1 MKRYIC
7 KTLFLCALLALFTGC
22 RARQQVIR
30 SDTHVADKTPSELF
44 SDIIANHFQYNT
56 FSARLNISLQSG
68 MSSRANI
75 RIIRDEALRISV
87 QPLLGIEMFRLYVS
101 PEWVVMV
108 DRMGRRYVQ
117 ENIASLQEVF
127 PAGFDFYTLQALFT
141 NALFVPHRNYVVQRD
156 YRHFHI
162 SLTYDMQY
170 FMQAG
175 DYRSGSRYSFLVNG
189 DDRITIANLEHRDIF
204 LNWRYDNFAMV
215 GNHAFPHRMNVEL
228 RTAEPTPIHVSAPP
242 HFNNTVA
249 SAEITFSNI
258 ATNEAF
264 EIYPVI
270 PNGFSRMSLAD
281 AIRIFSALM

>member
-1 MKRYIC
+1 MKRYIY

-44 SDIIANHFQYNT
+44 SDIIANHFQHNT

-87 QPLLGIEMFRLYVS
+87 QPLLGIEMFRLYVT

-117 ENIASLQEVF
+117 DPINSLQEIF
-127 PAGFDFYTLQALFT
+127 PSGFDFYTLQALFT
-141 NALFVPHRNYVVQRD
+141 NALFVSNRNHVEQRD
-156 YRHFHI
+156 YRNFDI
-162 SLTYDMQY
+162 SLTDDMQY
-170 FMQAG
+170 FMQAR
-175 DYRSGSRYSFLVNG
+175 DRRSGINYSFIVNG
-189 DDRITIANLEHRDIF
+189 YDRITRANLVHGNNSLLWD
-204 LNWRYDNFAMV
+204 YDHFAIV
-215 GNHAFPHRMNVEL
+215 GNHAFPHRMNV
-228 RTAEPTPIHVSAPP
+228 SASTEAR
-242 HFNNTVA
+242 HA

-264 EIYPVI
+264 EIYPTI
-270 PNGFSRMSLAD
+270 PNGFSRTSLSD
-281 AIRIFSALM
+281 AIRILSALM